1 MLCCQHL
8 SERDV
13 FMYDQEVTAKV
24 SIGLALYDPR
34 VLDFESMLFFPVD
47 REESEADSIASRKK
61 LTLAE
66 LIPRCLAPNRPWSSL
81 YLISPA
87 PKQRSFG
94 ERQTHIMG
102 LDLLKRVQA
111 YLEPLMFLAV
121 AAYGLQ

>member
-1 MLCCQHL
+1 
-8 SERDV
+8 
-13 FMYDQEVTAKV
+13 
-24 SIGLALYDPR
+24 
-34 VLDFESMLFFPVD
+34 MLFFLVD

-66 LIPRCLAPNRPWSSL
+66 LIPRCLAPNRPRSSLL

-87 PKQRSFG
+87 PKQHSFG
-94 ERQTHIMG
+94 ERQTHIMA